1 MRQLMEN
8 LLCALDT
15 QQLESE
21 TQAVQASK
29 EAVRAAEQHLTYDE
43 FENLWNAIS
52 DIEHASEV
60 DSVTL
65 GFRLGVQLTL
75 EGLRPVCPDQST

>member
-1 MRQLMEN
+1 MKT
-8 LLCALDT
+8 LLYVLDT
-15 QQLESE
+15 QQMEE
-21 TQAVQASK
+21 EAQAVEASK

-52 DIEHASEV
+52 DIKHASEI
-60 DSVTL
+60 DSFTL

-75 EGLRPVCPDQST
+75 EVLRPIN